1 MAKIGFCQEIAIDR
15 VCPEDFRRRRDA
27 EHRDIRRDDTAE
39 LVQQVGMADQ
49 NGRAGVAQDVVDL
62 LRLEMPVHRHAIG
75 AEPHRAIGGLDEGDV
90 VAHQDADAVALLHA
104 ELMQAARDARGAASD
119 LGMVAT
125 AVAGGD
131 AEIEGRFHGFSFSLL
146 PVPHGEEREA
156 RLEP

>member
-62 LRLEMPVHRHAIG
+62 LRLEMPVHRHAVG
-75 AEPHRAIGGLDEGDV
+75 AEPHCPIRRLDEDDV
-90 VAHQDADAVALLHA
+90 VAHQHANAVALPDA
-104 ELMQAARDARGAASD
+104 EPVQAAGDARGAIGD
-119 LGMVAT
+119 PGMVA
-125 AVAGGD
+125 AALAAND
-131 AEIEGRFHGFSFSLL
+131 AE
-146 PVPHGEEREA
+146 EE
-156 RLEP
+156 